1 MARRSKWSGGAIALV
16 FDRGTVMNTEES
28 VSLTFHGAGRT
39 VTGSCMEV
47 AYGERRLLIDCG
59 LFQGSRSLEGLN
71 HRAFAFR
78 PREIDAVIVTHARSE
93 EHTSELQS
101 LIRNSYA
108 F

>member
-1 MARRSKWSGGAIALV
+1 
-16 FDRGTVMNTEES
+16 MNTEES

-78 PREIDAVIVTHARSE
+78 PSEIDAVIVTHAHMDPCGLLPKLVASGSAGKVWCTAQIGSGSCGERVC
-93 EHTSELQS
+93 T
-101 LIRNSYA
+101 Y
-108 F
+108 

>member
-1 MARRSKWSGGAIALV
+1 MRISDWSSDVCSSDL

-78 PREIDAVIVTHARSE
+78 PSEIDAVIVTHAHMDHCGLLHKLVASG
-93 EHTSELQS
+93 
-101 LIRNSYA
+101 
-108 F
+108 